1 MNEKIKEL
9 ARHEQVDAC
18 YIPRYDMWQMDT
30 QSLQKFAEL
39 IVRECIRK
47 YQELDDAVV
56 VYSLGEGKEVTKE
69 QLILRHFGFEE

>member
-1 MNEKIKEL
+1 MNERMREL
-9 ARHEQVDAC
+9 YLQS
-18 YIPRYDMWQMDT
+18 DT
-30 QSLQKFAEL
+30 QGYFGKAFNPEKFAEL

>member
-9 ARHEQVDAC
+9 AKQATNQYSPTYYTPEW
-18 YIPRYDMWQMDT
+18 I
-30 QSLQKFAEL
+30 QSFATL

-47 YQELDDAVV
+47 YQELDDAVA

-69 QLILRHFGFEE
+69 QLILRHFGIK

>member
-9 ARHEQVDAC
+9 AMSVQCERHWREEDI
-18 YIPRYDMWQMDT
+18 Y
-30 QSLQKFAEL
+30 KFAEL

-69 QLILRHFGFEE
+69 QLILRHFGIEE